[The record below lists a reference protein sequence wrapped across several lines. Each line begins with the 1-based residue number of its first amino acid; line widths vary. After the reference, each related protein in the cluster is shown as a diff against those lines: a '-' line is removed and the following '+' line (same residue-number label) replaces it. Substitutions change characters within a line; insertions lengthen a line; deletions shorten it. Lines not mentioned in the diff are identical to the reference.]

1 MQNDAKRARADK
13 KSAEE
18 AATRLRIEGDL
29 AFLTRELELLRAEN
43 EAIER
48 DIARLRRYARYL
60 EEVVSNSSSGFL
72 FDSASDVLARCVG
85 SRVKQPM
92 GLRFRQ
98 AGAGTVCLWRCNG
111 EACAV
116 CTYFHCWMQVQD
128 ASWDQQRPA
137 RPGLC

>member
-1 MQNDAKRARADK
+1 MMQNDAKRARADK

-18 AATRLRIEGDL
+18 AATRLRIDGDL

-85 SRVKQPM
+85 GQVKQPR
-92 GLRFRQ
+92 GLRLRR
-98 AGAGTVCLWRCNG
+98 AIVGTDCSIQCNG
-111 EACAV
+111 RSCAL
-116 CTYFHCWMQVQD
+116 CTWCRF
-128 ASWDQQRPA
+128 
-137 RPGLC
+137 

>member
-29 AFLTRELELLRAEN
+29 AFLARELELLRAEN

-85 SRVKQPM
+85 SRVTQPR
-92 GLRFRQ
+92 GSGCAGPLRSLF
-98 AGAGTVCLWRCNG
+98 AIVSALCLCCR
-111 EACAV
+111 
-116 CTYFHCWMQVQD
+116 FWMQIQD
-128 ASWDQQRPA
+128 ASRDQQRLA
-137 RPGLC
+137 RPGLCQRLRA